1 MYTLLTMFQMKCLKY
16 WPDIDHTVNFGPYS
30 ITLTTQNV
38 YDSYTLRTI
47 SLKYEVCKIL
57 IKETMMKY
65 SDISF
70 KYIKQIMVL

>member
-30 ITLTTQNV
+30 ITLTTQDV

-47 SLKYEVCKIL
+47 SLKFEVCKMFVHK
-57 IKETMMKY
+57 KE
-65 SDISF
+65 
-70 KYIKQIMVL
+70 